1 MTKTPTI
8 FVTQEHLDEGKRI
21 TDENAGRSIAHVL
34 GAVDSA
40 LRGPAVD
47 STLRGLERE
56 LLRMPD
62 DFVPPSKRAGAA
74 EAFKQAIADAQD
86 EPRHYVTHNAKMRP
100 NGLQTACGAVRD
112 WFDVSTDRRVVTCR
126 HCCRVLDDAYQQA
139 IADAQEERVA
149 EAWRGWFAEEDFDM
163 ADDYEAQ
170 AAALDIFGQDWDM
183 SGWDRGIDMADD
195 HGDIE

>member
-1 MTKTPTI
+1 MTNTPTI

-34 GAVDSA
+34 GSLDSA
-40 LRGPAVD
+40 LRAD
-47 STLRGLERE
+47 QDRFERD

-62 DFVPPSKRAGAA
+62 DFTPLREIFKDKTFGLEWDMTGVMSDA
-74 EAFKQAIADAQD
+74 ERQAVADAEDFEQAIADAQD
-86 EPRHYVTHNAKMRP
+86 EPRHYVTRNAKMHP

-126 HCCRVLDDAYQQA
+126 HCYRVLDDAYQQA
-139 IADAQEERVA
+139 VADA
-149 EAWRGWFAEEDFDM
+149 EDF
-163 ADDYEAQ
+163 
-170 AAALDIFGQDWDM
+170 
-183 SGWDRGIDMADD
+183 DMADD